1 MTGIEKQK
9 IEKKLCKKLSLLSH
23 QELREMGINGQ
34 QAVKIKN
41 GEIVRFYLKTFRRL
55 SKKVLG
61 VVE

>member
-1 MTGIEKQK
+1 
-9 IEKKLCKKLSLLSH
+9 
-23 QELREMGINGQ
+23 MGINGQ